1 MFDRISKGLRA
12 VRLGL
17 AGLAVAT
24 LAACMGGGGP
34 SVDTRAPVTVA
45 LLVPYGAEGGR
56 LDGLARGLENA
67 ARLALADLQGGAQ
80 IDLRIYATAG
90 TAEGA
95 TAAATQAAGDGAKI
109 LLGPVFAEEAKAA
122 GAAVSGRGLNVLA
135 FSTNPTVAG
144 GNVYILGTSYIET
157 ARRVVA
163 YAAEQGRTR
172 LVVVHATNETGEIGL
187 SAARAATTGTAA
199 SIVGAASYEFSQKGV
214 VDALA
219 TISGTIRDT
228 GADGVIFT
236 SDSSGALPLLS
247 QLLPDNRINPASIKF
262 MGLSRW
268 DLPPQTLTL
277 SGLQGGWFALPD
289 PGLAEAFAARYRG
302 AYGEAP
308 HPVAGLAYD
317 GIAAIGALLG
327 TGQATALTGASLT
340 RGEGFAGVG
349 GVFRLRSD
357 GTTERAL
364 AVATIEANTVKVLD
378 PAPRSFRGPGL

>member
-1 MFDRISKGLRA
+1 MFDRIAKGLRA
-12 VRLGL
+12 IRLGL
-17 AGLAVAT
+17 AGLAV
-24 LAACMGGGGP
+24 LALAGCMGGGGP
-34 SVDTRAPVTVA
+34 SVDTRAPVTVG

-56 LDGLARGLENA
+56 LDGLARSLENA

-80 IDLRIYATAG
+80 IDLRIYSTAG

-95 TAAATQAAGDGAKI
+95 AAAATEAAGDGAKI

-122 GAAVSGRGLNVLA
+122 GAAVAGRGLNVLA

-157 ARRVVA
+157 ARRVVS
-163 YAAEQGRTR
+163 YAAEQGRTK
-172 LVVVHATNETGEIGL
+172 LVVVHATNEIGEIGL
-187 SAARAATTGTAA
+187 AAARAATAGTAA
-199 SIVGAASYEFSQKGV
+199 SIVGVASYEFSQKGV
-214 VDALA
+214 VDALG
-219 TISGTIRDT
+219 TMSGTIRDT

-247 QLLPDNRINPASIKF
+247 QLLPENRINPANVKF

-302 AYGEAP
+302 AYGAGP

-364 AVATIEANTVKVLD
+364 AVATIEENTVKVLD